1 MDVHAASIVMVR
13 MVDGATPQPP
23 HTEAMDLHRFTRIL
37 RAEHLFGLAWL
48 QITRQR
54 AHSRL
59 WGDFG
64 MVLARGFGVAL
75 PVATTSQAG
84 DFQSPLRATAGFSST
99 QLFARSA
106 RNKP

>member
-23 HTEAMDLHRFTRIL
+23 QTEAMDLHRFTRIL
-37 RAEHLFGLAWL
+37 RAEHQFGLAWL

-59 WGDFG
+59 WGG
-64 MVLARGFGVAL
+64 LS
-75 PVATTSQAG
+75 VATTSQAG